1 MELEKKILEF
11 GWEDPSVAVRDTDD
25 FKSNNYYRLIG
36 LRSIHRTFVEK
47 MGSVVVHDHFLDIV
61 SEMNDM
67 LIQDAILI
75 TRRIHLEDDYFH
87 VKVALLLKCQQ
98 CAKDWFYLLSSKFP
112 QSLSFPSPREFV
124 FSLSFDSFLDL
135 VPSLER
141 KDAIRERIESL
152 LSSLTDLS
160 HKNLCSMKK
169 SLLFSSIDKQ
179 KIDRELMRRVERK
192 DVSNECVKGKSTI
205 IVHNAPTQKWERSDL
220 RSLAVEKDPLPMS
233 LSYDRKA
240 EAILIDSNI
249 KMCQT
254 FQESLKKVSCVERCP
269 LTITYGHSP
278 AYRHAFT
285 LVYYGGR
292 IVSDS
297 FSYLREIAYA
307 LLLSIITKD
316 LDSQRDRHWRTA
328 LQLREKFPQIF
339 SFVWSNWL
347 FLISK
352 IVLTKISYEG
362 RVGNLDE
369 LKTYDGGDEVIKD
382 LKEIINNMPK
392 KSLPS
397 SSKVSPF
404 SIFLFHRPFPGSLPF
419 FSVSHLV
426 TCILCLQHYD
436 FPQDIVSIFMEE
448 ISYIFSQNGPNL
460 LSYDLDLTVR
470 KDYKLSRDERI
481 REVGWVSDIAN
492 HVKRISKTSGAFSRE
507 LTFFR
512 GRGVGIRFGQLG
524 FGRFRECTGN
534 MPKLNNFYVFVNVP
548 DDHNMQIR
556 LTLEVPA
563 YAVRTPFQIS
573 IAKVEKVVGL
583 HMTSSVQNR
592 FLPPFDY
599 RKWTC
604 FRVLGRSFKDF
615 STNVIWATLYD
626 NEGLI
631 GSRPFMLS
639 CSTYSYANVEC
650 HHICSDLATVSDNML
665 KMVGYSP
672 VSRMALIE
680 GVVGLGAYVEN
691 Y

>member
-1 MELEKKILEF
+1 MELEKQILEF
-11 GWEDPSVAVRDTDD
+11 SWEDPSVAVCDTDD

-47 MGSVVVHDHFLDIV
+47 LGSVVVHDHFLDII

-87 VKVALLLKCQQ
+87 TKVALLLKCQQ
-98 CAKDWFYLLSSKFP
+98 CAKDWFCLLSSKIP
-112 QSLSFPSPREFV
+112 QSLSFPTPREFV
-124 FSLSFDSFLDL
+124 FSLSFISFLDL
-135 VPSLER
+135 VPSSER

-160 HKNLCSMKK
+160 HKDLCLMKK

-179 KIDRELMRRVERK
+179 KIDREVMRRVERK
-192 DVSNECVKGKSTI
+192 DVNTECVKGKSTI
-205 IVHNAPTQKWERSDL
+205 VVHNAPTQKWERSDL
-220 RSLAVEKDPLPMS
+220 KSLAVEKDPLPMS

-254 FQESLKKVSCVERCP
+254 FQESLINVSCVERCP

-278 AYRHAFT
+278 AHRHAFT
-285 LVYYGGR
+285 LVYHGGR

-316 LDSQRDRHWRTA
+316 LDLQRDRCWRTT
-328 LQLREKFPQIF
+328 LQLRERFPQIF
-339 SFVWSNWL
+339 SFIWSNWL

-352 IVLTKISYEG
+352 VVLTKILYEG
-362 RVGNLDE
+362 RVESFEE

-382 LKEIINNMPK
+382 LKEIINHMPK
-392 KSLPS
+392 KTLPS
-397 SSKVSPF
+397 SSKVAPF
-404 SIFLFHRPFPGSLPF
+404 SVFLFRNLPPGGFPF

-426 TCILCLQHYD
+426 TCILCFQHHD
-436 FPQDIVSIFMEE
+436 FPQEIVSIIMEG
-448 ISYIFSQNGPNL
+448 ISYIFSQNSPNN
-460 LSYDLDLTVR
+460 LDLTVR

-481 REVGWVSDIAN
+481 REVGWVVDIAN
-492 HVKRISKTSGAFSRE
+492 HVKRVSKTSGAFSKE
-507 LTFFR
+507 LTFFK

-524 FGRFRECTGN
+524 FGHFRECTGN

-548 DDHNMQIR
+548 DNHNMQIR

-563 YAVRTPFQIS
+563 YSIRTPSQIS
-573 IAKVEKVVGL
+573 TAKVDKIVGL
-583 HMTSSVQNR
+583 HMTSSIQNR

-604 FRVLGRSFKDF
+604 FRVLGKSLKDF
-615 STNVIWATLYD
+615 STNIIWATLYD

-639 CSTYSYANVEC
+639 CSTYSYAD
-650 HHICSDLATVSDNML
+650 IAKSMYIYSDLAIVSDDML

-680 GVVGLGAYVEN
+680 GVIGLGAYVES